1 MPVTEF
7 AVIPATLAHAE
18 AIAPRMRAADVFEV
32 LMMSRSEPL
41 TALRR
46 GLALS
51 SEAWAGTVDGLP
63 VCLFGIVPRS
73 LLSDVAAPW
82 LLGTDEIALHAWGF
96 LRRNRAVVARW
107 RIQYRRLENFVWAGN
122 EAAIRWLDWLGFTFD
137 EELEINGVN
146 WRPFA
151 MEREHV

>member
-1 MPVTEF
+1 MTEI
-7 AVIPATLAHAE
+7 AVVPATLAHAE
-18 AIAPRMRAADVFEV
+18 AIASRMRTADAFEV
-32 LMMSRSEPL
+32 LMMSGSDPL

-51 SEAWAGTVDGLP
+51 IEAWAGTVDGLP

-73 LLSDVAAPW
+73 LLSDVAIPW
-82 LLGTDEIALHAWGF
+82 LLGTDEIALHAWAF

-122 EAAIRWLDWLGFTFD
+122 EAAIRWLDWLGFAFD

-146 WRPFA
+146 WLPFA